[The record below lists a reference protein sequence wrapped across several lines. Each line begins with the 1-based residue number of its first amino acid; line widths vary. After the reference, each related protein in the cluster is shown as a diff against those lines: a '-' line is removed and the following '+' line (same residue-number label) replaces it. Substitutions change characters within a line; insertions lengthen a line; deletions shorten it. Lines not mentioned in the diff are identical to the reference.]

1 MEVISLDCI
10 YSSATTSAS
19 HIFSNVTKAVESYIE
34 RKLPVGLLK
43 GRSISTTI
51 APRFF
56 KKYRN
61 RNTDW
66 DKQERPFMVIRPTF
80 ETPEYDGFLQNT
92 LYTRQE
98 GTEITVTRGGIQE
111 FLADKGNGI
120 AMGFKINHNK
130 LTFDIGI
137 RFNTQMQMID
147 TWHYMFNTFRWDI
160 PEYVNTSLE
169 SMIPKVVLIR
179 LGEVLGID
187 ITKDENIPLMI
198 KYLRTHSTYP
208 ITYKMRNST
217 SQDEYFLFYRQNLIV
232 TFSDLQMDE
241 GQKKGMADDFFTLSF
256 KCVAEFNNMGSY
268 VLIGTRKLYKK
279 LAVQINTDKAIDI
292 GSFTPIFT
300 YDMSGDD
307 PDLLNRGYKPMVT
320 TMIKTEASTHGKDD
334 VADISCF
341 FTNEISNVIA
351 NTLAQGLDMG
361 ILFQVRLSK
370 GIDNK
375 LTTADFDVDWT
386 NCTVTIH
393 NSDKYATYRLLIY
406 VNLSYLNNRIMELGY
421 GDKTDQQNLNGSSI
435 TGYF

>member
-1 MEVISLDCI
+1 MDCI

-34 RKLPVGLLK
+34 RKLPAGLLK

-56 KKYRN
+56 KRYRN

-80 ETPEYDGFLQNT
+80 ETPESDGFLQNT

-98 GTEITVTRGGIQE
+98 GSEITVTRGGIQE
-111 FLADKGNGI
+111 FLKDKENGI
-120 AMGFKINHNK
+120 ALGFKINHNK

-147 TWHYMFNTFRWDI
+147 TWHYMFNTFRWDV
-160 PEYVNTSLE
+160 PEYINTSLE
-169 SMIPKVVLIR
+169 SMIPKIVLIR

-187 ITKDENIPLMI
+187 ITKNESIPLMI

-217 SQDEYFLFYRQNLIV
+217 SQDEYFLFYRQNIII

-256 KCVAEFNNMGSY
+256 KCTAEFNNMGSY
-268 VLIGTRKLYKK
+268 VMIGTRKLYKRVAIE
-279 LAVQINTDKAIDI
+279 LATNNAIDI

-307 PDLLNRGYKPMVT
+307 PELLKRGYKPMIT
-320 TMIKTEASTHGKDD
+320 TMIKTDESAHEKDD

-341 FTNEISNVIA
+341 FTNEIANVIT

-361 ILFQVRLSK
+361 ILFQIRMSK
-370 GIDNK
+370 GLDDK
-375 LTTADFDVDWT
+375 LTTADFDVDWSR
-386 NCTVTIH
+386 CALIIH

-406 VNLSYLNNRIMELGY
+406 VNLAYLNNRILELGY
-421 GDKTDQQNLNGSSI
+421 SDKTDQQNLNGSSVL
-435 TGYF
+435 GYF